1 MFRQDTLCCLV
12 IHVCVPPR
20 PSAGPGFPGYPQP
33 PDATAPPTST
43 GPTLYTPSQ
52 PPQATTPQQ
61 STVQSQTTSFTGS
74 TSKLSEL
81 KPTYSFTAS
90 ALDSD
95 SETDEG
101 LVIAPLGSE
110 PPEGDPSEVVRSKVE
125 EVETL
130 EGGSPRKEV
139 EDIRHRRLQRFN
151 SVPQTG
157 SLIEGGGVS
166 RSEKGVASGE
176 TKNTSSND

>member
-1 MFRQDTLCCLV
+1 MSVHLFVDPCLF
-12 IHVCVPPR
+12 PLR
-20 PSAGPGFPGYPQP
+20 PSAGPGFPGYSQP
-33 PDATAPPTST
+33 PDVSAPPTST
-43 GPTLYTPSQ
+43 GSTLYTPSQ
-52 PPQATTPQQ
+52 PPQATPPRQP
-61 STVQSQTTSFTGS
+61 TVQSQTSFTGS

-95 SETDEG
+95 SKTDEG

-157 SLIEGGGVS
+157 SLIEAGGVAKS
-166 RSEKGVASGE
+166 GKGVASGE